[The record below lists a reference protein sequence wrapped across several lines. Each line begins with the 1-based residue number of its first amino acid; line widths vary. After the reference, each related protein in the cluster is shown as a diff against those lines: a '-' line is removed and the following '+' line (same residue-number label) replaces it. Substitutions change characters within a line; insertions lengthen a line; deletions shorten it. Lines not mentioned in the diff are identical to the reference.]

1 MSRRHRS
8 ISRILPRRFLFAIF
22 GAAVAAQTASAAEV
36 ESNPVVAAIQQQ
48 IGSVF
53 EKCRGAVVKIQAT
66 DQHGRLSGT
75 GFFVDPNGTIYT
87 CYTVGGESQ
96 DIVVVFGEKRYP
108 AVRLIGDLRSGI
120 AILKISAETPF
131 LTCGKSHD
139 LAVASPIITIGYPMD
154 LPLTPAFG
162 TVGGF
167 DIKYMGRYFYTT
179 HIRANIPVQRGE
191 GGAPL
196 LNLKGEVMGVVVSR
210 LDSGSASF
218 VLPIEAA
225 EKVRMD
231 FLRFH
236 EVRPGW
242 IGVHI
247 KGVPETVDGSNVLI
261 DEVTPDAP
269 GAKAGLLAGD
279 VLLQVGDHKI
289 SSPEDVLDAIFY
301 ITAEDD
307 LRLRVARSGK
317 EIEFQ
322 AHPIDPPDANHPK
335 LPSIGSIGEPTPA
348 PLKIGGN

>member
-1 MSRRHRS
+1 
-8 ISRILPRRFLFAIF
+8 
-22 GAAVAAQTASAAEV
+22 
-36 ESNPVVAAIQQQ
+36 
-48 IGSVF
+48 
-53 EKCRGAVVKIQAT
+53 
-66 DQHGRLSGT
+66 
-75 GFFVDPNGTIYT
+75 
-87 CYTVGGESQ
+87 VGGESQ

-247 KGVPETVDGSNVLI
+247 KEAPISVDGSNVLI
-261 DEVTPDAP
+261 DEVTPDSP
-269 GAKAGLLAGD
+269 GAKAGLLPGD
-279 VLLQVGDHKI
+279 ILLQIGDHKI
-289 SSPEDVLDAIFY
+289 SSPEDIFDAIFY
-301 ITAEDD
+301 TTADDD
-307 LRLRVARSGK
+307 LRLRVARGGK
-317 EIEFQ
+317 EMELQ
-322 AHPIDPPDANHPK
+322 ARPIDPPDPNRPQF
-335 LPSIGSIGEPTPA
+335 PSMAPVAAPTPA
-348 PLKIGGN
+348 LKIDGN